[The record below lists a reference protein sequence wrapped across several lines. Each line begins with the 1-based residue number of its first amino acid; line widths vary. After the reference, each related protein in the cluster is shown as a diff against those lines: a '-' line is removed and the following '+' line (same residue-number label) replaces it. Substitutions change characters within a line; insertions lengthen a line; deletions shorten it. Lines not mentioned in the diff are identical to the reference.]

1 VPVNAGSTIT
11 TGGNETVNIQY
22 RDTGIELYIT
32 PQINVDGVVNLVIRQ
47 ILSSVDSS
55 AAGVGDNPVFN
66 NQEISTTVVVRN
78 GENVVLGG
86 LIQTDEERLNTGV
99 PGLNRVPV
107 VGGLFS
113 YQQIN
118 EERRELFIVLR
129 PEIINLNEETTVQ
142 YPEILDRFEMA
153 AQLFEEHNIQ

>member
-1 VPVNAGSTIT
+1 M
-11 TGGNETVNIQY
+11 
-22 RDTGIELYIT
+22 
-32 PQINVDGVVNLVIRQ
+32 
-47 ILSSVDSS
+47 DSS
-55 AAGVGDNPVFN
+55 APGVNNNPIFN

-86 LIQTDEERLNTGV
+86 LIQSDEERLNTGV
-99 PGLNRVPV
+99 PGLNRIPV

-129 PEIINLNEETTVQ
+129 PEIINLNEETSVQ
-142 YPEILDRFEMA
+142 YPEILDRFELA
-153 AQLFEEHNIQ
+153 AELFEENGLR